1 MLEYTDIERHNV
13 SQEEYFQMEGISNSD
28 MKLFKQHP
36 RKYKYKE
43 NIDSPAFAFGSAFD
57 TYLLEPDLFD
67 ERVEIAPDNLKM
79 PSTDLQMKLATA
91 LAKNASNIAL
101 AFEEAGYKRVDMKT
115 AKDLMPYADF
125 LRRVGGK
132 TVISR
137 ESFYRIMDMANN
149 VQKHSVARAC
159 LEESEKQL
167 VYTATHAPTG
177 LKVKGM
183 IDMAVVAGG
192 SSTSAIMIVDL
203 KTTSFPL
210 YQMQETIDKY
220 GYEYQL
226 AHYSALAGGLVSAG
240 IMAVES
246 KGYHEVG
253 MFRIKSDTIKQRQ
266 KEISAT
272 LKEMFL
278 SKQRHDFE
286 ERATY
291 GAWVEL

>member
-1 MLEYTDIERHNV
+1 MLEYTDIERHHV
-13 SQEEYFQMEGISNSD
+13 TQEEYFQMEGISNSD

-43 NIDSPAFAFGSAFD
+43 NIESPAFAFGSAFD
-57 TYLLEPDLFD
+57 TYLLENDKFD
-67 ERVEIAPDNLKM
+67 DRVEIAPDDLKL
-79 PSTDLQMKLATA
+79 PSTDLQLN
-91 LAKNASNIAL
+91 LAKQLSKNSGNLPL
-101 AFEEAGYKRVDMKT
+101 AFELAGYKRVDMKT
-115 AKDLMPYADF
+115 AKELMPYADY
-125 LRRVGGK
+125 LRRVDGK
-132 TVISR
+132 IVIDR
-137 ESFYRIMDMANN
+137 ESFYRIMEMAHN
-149 VQKHSVARAC
+149 VQKHNVARSV

-167 VYTATHAPTG
+167 VYTATHGPTG

-192 SSTSAIMIVDL
+192 TAVLVVDL

-210 YQMQETIDKY
+210 NQMQETIDKY

-226 AHYSALAGGLVSAG
+226 AHYSALAGGVVSCG
-240 IMAVES
+240 IMAVETR
-246 KGYHEVG
+246 GFNEVG
-253 MFRIKSDTIKQRQ
+253 MFRINPETIRQRQ

-278 SKQRHDFE
+278 SKKRYDFE

-291 GAWVEL
+291 DAWVYL

>member
-1 MLEYTDIERHNV
+1 MLEYTDIERHNA

-57 TYLLEPDLFD
+57 TYLLEQHLFD
-67 ERVEIAPDNLKM
+67 KRVEIAPDDLKM

-91 LAKNASNIAL
+91 LSKNASNIAL

-125 LRRVGGK
+125 LRRVDGK
-132 TVISR
+132 IVISR
-137 ESFYRIMDMANN
+137 ESFYRIMEMTTN
-149 VQKHSVARAC
+149 VRKHSVARAC

-183 IDMAVVAGG
+183 IDMGIFTG
-192 SSTSAIMIVDL
+192 NSSTLAIMIVDL

-226 AHYSALAGGLVSAG
+226 AHYSALAGGIASSG

-246 KGYHEVG
+246 RGYHEVG

-272 LKEMFL
+272 LKEIFI
-278 SKQRHDFE
+278 FI
-286 ERATY
+286 
-291 GAWVEL
+291 W

>member
-1 MLEYTDIERHNV
+1 MLEYTDIERHKV

-43 NIDSPAFAFGSAFD
+43 NVDSPAFAFGSAFD
-57 TYLLEPDLFD
+57 TYLLENDKFD
-67 ERVEIAPDNLKM
+67 ERVDIAPDDLKL
-79 PSTDLQMKLATA
+79 PSTDLQLN
-91 LAKNASNIAL
+91 LAKQLSRNSTNLSL
-101 AFEEAGYKRVDMKT
+101 AFEAAGYKRVDMKT
-115 AKDLMPYADF
+115 AKELMPYADY
-125 LRRVGGK
+125 LRRVDGK
-132 TVISR
+132 IVIDR
-137 ESFYRIMDMANN
+137 ESFYRILEMAHN
-149 VQKHSVARAC
+149 VQKHSVARAV

-167 VYTATHAPTG
+167 VYTAIHGPTG

-192 SSTSAIMIVDL
+192 SSTTAVLVVDL

-210 YQMQETIDKY
+210 NQMQETIDKY

-226 AHYSALAGGLVSAG
+226 AHYSALAGGIVSSG
-240 IMAVES
+240 IMAVETR
-246 KGYHEVG
+246 GFNEVG
-253 MFRIKSDTIKQRQ
+253 MFRINPDTIRQRQ
-266 KEISAT
+266 KEISNT

-278 SKQRHDFE
+278 SKQRYDFE

-291 GAWVEL
+291 DAWVEL

>member
-1 MLEYTDIERHNV
+1 MLEYTDIERHSV
-13 SQEEYFQMEGISNSD
+13 SQEEYFRMEGISNSD

-67 ERVEIAPDNLKM
+67 DRVEIAPDNLKM

-91 LAKNASNIAL
+91 LSKNASNIAL

-125 LRRVGGK
+125 LRRVDGK

-137 ESFYRIMDMANN
+137 ESFYKIMEMANN
-149 VQKHSVARAC
+149 VHKHNIARSV

-226 AHYSALAGGLVSAG
+226 AHYSALAGGVVSSG

-253 MFRIKSDTIKQRQ
+253 MFRINRDTIINRQ

-278 SKQRHDFE
+278 SKQRYDFE

-291 GAWVEL
+291 DAWVDL

>member
-1 MLEYTDIERHNV
+1 MLEYTDIERHKV

-43 NIDSPAFAFGSAFD
+43 NVDSPAFAFGSAFD
-57 TYLLEPDLFD
+57 TYLLENDKFD
-67 ERVEIAPDNLKM
+67 ERVDIAPDNLKL
-79 PSTDLQMKLATA
+79 PSTDLQLN
-91 LAKNASNIAL
+91 LAKQLSRNSNNLSL
-101 AFEEAGYKRVDMKT
+101 AFEAAGYKRVDMKT
-115 AKDLMPYADF
+115 AKELMPYADY
-125 LRRVGGK
+125 LRLVDGK
-132 TVISR
+132 IVIDR
-137 ESFYRIMDMANN
+137 ESFYRILEMAHN
-149 VQKHSVARAC
+149 VQKHSVARAV

-167 VYTATHAPTG
+167 VYTAIHGPTG

-192 SSTSAIMIVDL
+192 SSATAVLVVDL

-210 YQMQETIDKY
+210 NQMQETIDKY

-226 AHYSALAGGLVSAG
+226 AHYSALAGGIVSSG
-240 IMAVES
+240 IMAVETR
-246 KGYHEVG
+246 GFNEVG
-253 MFRIKSDTIKQRQ
+253 MFRINPDTIRQRQ
-266 KEISAT
+266 KEISDT

-278 SKQRHDFE
+278 SKQRYDFE